1 MTAYATPADM
11 VAEFGERELI
21 ALTDLR
27 DLGVVDTAKAQKHL
41 DDAAVL
47 IDAHLLRRYP
57 APAARIH
64 ALTKTVCMDI
74 ARYRMSG
81 AETLETNPVR
91 ARYKDAIKIL
101 ESIRDGEIDLGAAL
115 ASGDGEADPVISMDR
130 VSTITGHTAFAASQ
144 IADYLG

>member
-11 VAEFGERELI
+11 IAEFGEREMI

-27 DLGVVDTAKAQKHL
+27 DLGVVDELKAQKHL

-47 IDAHLLRRYP
+47 IDAYLLRRYP
-57 APAARIH
+57 APAERIH

-74 ARYRMSG
+74 ARYRMTG

-91 ARYKDAIKIL
+91 ARFKDAIKIL

-115 ASGDGEADPVISMDR
+115 ATGDGTADPVASNNQ
-130 VSTITGHTAFAASQ
+130 VSTITGHSAFAASQ
-144 IADYLG
+144 IADYLA